1 MVPKHHSVCPKSS
14 AQNVD
19 VQTVWVGE
27 KFVRPL
33 DTAEKREF
41 AGDIVILAWDHTI

>member
-1 MVPKHHSVCPKSS
+1 
-14 AQNVD
+14 VD
-19 VQTVWVGE
+19 EQTVWVGE